1 MKGLSTQN
9 EKIQD
14 EKQPFGRDDKN
25 NVFSR
30 KLWKILFL
38 WNTQTQ
44 AGKVEGLKRHGKN
57 TPAFFQSYDICLT
70 LCIVH

>member
-1 MKGLSTQN
+1 MQKMKKTSVIKMKGLSTQN

-30 KLWKILFL
+30 KL
-38 WNTQTQ
+38 
-44 AGKVEGLKRHGKN
+44 
-57 TPAFFQSYDICLT
+57 
-70 LCIVH
+70 